1 MVQQHRG
8 GLNSGGNWGV
18 WARTCPAWLTLPA
31 PAQNWWKYL
40 HVGLCWDVFNMPKA
54 ARVNEHSCLPPD
66 TQLNHAAMPVGVL
79 RHNVQPGF
87 ISTSLLVMS
96 TKVPCLPKRKTLQ
109 ESKWWRKHLGVIA
122 ELSVQAY
129 TARLALNGHLMSN
142 LEGQGLGE
150 ETTDIRPEIWVSDH
164 CFQVRTEEGKKSYWR
179 KYRKCTTSV
188 FLFIHCFMAKG
199 RLWAFLCCKMLLF
212 FSLLFY
218 FCLEKIYDMFKMTAE
233 WNIAFPV
240 K

>member
-1 MVQQHRG
+1 MVRTAEAIEACEHR
-8 GLNSGGNWGV
+8 
-18 WARTCPAWLTLPA
+18 PAWLTSPA

-40 HVGLCWDVFNMPKA
+40 HAGLCWDVFNVPKA
-54 ARVNEHSCLPPD
+54 ARINERSCLPPD
-66 TQLNHAAMPVGVL
+66 TQLNHAAVPVGGW

-87 ISTSLLVMS
+87 LSTSLLVMS
-96 TKVPCLPKRKTLQ
+96 IKVPCLPKRKTLQ
-109 ESKWWRKHLGVIA
+109 ESKWWREHLGVIA
-122 ELSVQAY
+122 GLSVQAY
-129 TARLALNGHLMSN
+129 AARLALNGHLMSD

-150 ETTDIRPEIWVSDH
+150 ETTGIQPEIWVSDH
-164 CFQVRTEEGKKSYWR
+164 CFLVRTEEGKKSHWW

-199 RLWAFLCCKMLLF
+199 RLWAFLCCKMLLLVF